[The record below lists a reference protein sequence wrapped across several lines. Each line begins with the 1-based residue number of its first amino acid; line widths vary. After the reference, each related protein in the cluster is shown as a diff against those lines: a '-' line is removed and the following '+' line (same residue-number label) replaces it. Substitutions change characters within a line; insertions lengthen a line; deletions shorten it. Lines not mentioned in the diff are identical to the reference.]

1 MAERTRIRIGL
12 VLAAFVGL
20 CGVSAL
26 GAAESA
32 PSGFVVETFAT
43 GLNGPVAIAF
53 APDGRLFVGERSG
66 GIRIVD
72 RGRVLTDSFADIQ
85 VHDFFESGLLGLAVS
100 PNFERDG
107 FVYAFATVTPEEQE
121 IVRYRYDGRV
131 GVDRTVIKRSLPTGG
146 AFHNGG
152 GMAFGPD
159 GMLYFSIGDNTQRD
173 NAQSLNTLAGK
184 ISRITPDGDTPSD
197 NPFTTPT
204 GAPQAIWAMGFRNPF
219 RFCFAPDGRLF
230 SIDVGSDGFFR
241 REEINLVARGANH
254 GWPIV
259 EGFSGDATSADAF
272 TDPIYT
278 YHEEGSAPCGIVCY
292 SGENFPAEYAGN
304 LFHVEYTLERI
315 YRVTLNGDNVVSHEL
330 FVDAQGGPVD
340 LTQGPDGALYYC
352 ELIGGRVMRVRSAD
366 NTSGLIPIDP
376 DSAPDNVGGG
386 NGNENDN
393 DKGESGDGPDVVIA
407 PAGCASGLP
416 LFFAAS
422 LLGVVGVRRRRRIRW
437 E

>member
-1 MAERTRIRIGL
+1 MVGRNGIRIDL
-12 VLAAFVGL
+12 VLAVVLGL

-26 GAAESA
+26 DAAESA
-32 PSGFVVETFAT
+32 PPGFVVEVFAT
-43 GLNGPVAIAF
+43 GLESPVALAF

-66 GIRIVD
+66 SIRIVD

-121 IVRYRYDGRV
+121 ILRFRYNGRV
-131 GVDRTVIKRSLPTGG
+131 GQDRTVLKRSLPTGG

-184 ISRITPDGDTPSD
+184 ISRITPDGDTPAD
-197 NPFTTPT
+197 NPFATPT
-204 GAPQAIWAMGFRNPF
+204 GASRAIWAMGFRNPF

-230 SIDVGSDGFFR
+230 SIDVGSDGFVR

-254 GWPIV
+254 GWPVV
-259 EGFSGDATSADAF
+259 EGFSGGSTSADAY

-278 YHEEGSAPCGIVCY
+278 YHDEGSAPCGIVYY
-292 SGENFPAEYAGN
+292 SGSNLPAEYAGN
-304 LFHVEYTLERI
+304 LFHVEYSLERI
-315 YRVTLNGDNVVSHEL
+315 YRVVLSGNSVVSHEL
-330 FVDAQGGPVD
+330 FADVQGGPVD
-340 LTQGPDGALYYC
+340 LVQGPDGALYYC
-352 ELIGGRVMRVRSAD
+352 ELIGGRVMRIRYGEDV
-366 NTSGLIPIDP
+366 SGLIAIDP
-376 DSAPDNVGGG
+376 ENVPDNVGDGSDNGDSGSDGG
-386 NGNENDN
+386 G
-393 DKGESGDGPDVVIA
+393 GPDSVS
-407 PAGCASGLP
+407 PGGCAAGAP
-416 LFFAAS
+416 FFLAATF
-422 LLGVVGVRRRRRIRW
+422 LCIVGVRRLPHIRR